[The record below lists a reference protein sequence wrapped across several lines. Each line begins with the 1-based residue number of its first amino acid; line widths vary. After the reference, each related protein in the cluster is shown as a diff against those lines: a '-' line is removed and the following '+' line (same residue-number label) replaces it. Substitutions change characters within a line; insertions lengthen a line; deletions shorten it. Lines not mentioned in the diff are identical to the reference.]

1 MPDMLTI
8 LIIVSL
14 FAGAWV
20 VSRAA
25 AFVARRILVWQDRRN
40 EAAAATIGARINE
53 IKRRETTVAMI
64 RAAIA
69 YGAFVVAAVLS
80 LAQLTGGVSHL
91 GAIAGVS
98 FLLILV
104 GFSVQRVL
112 MDVIA
117 GLMMFIE
124 GWYHVGDTIAIP
136 MVEFEGVVEDV
147 SLRRTKLRTVD
158 GETIHVNNS
167 QIPGVRV
174 LPEGAKELAVEL
186 FVSDRERGEQL
197 VFGVESLLPY
207 GPTTFVLRPWIEQV
221 EELGE
226 GLVRLRLRATVFP
239 GREWLVVGLLSDLLK
254 ERAAPGLIVHGP
266 VVLTLN
272 EQAARSFAR
281 ASAATRWSARPAP
294 APAD

>member
-1 MPDMLTI
+1 MPD
-8 LIIVSL
+8 LISIVVIACL
-14 FAGAWV
+14 LVGAWV
-20 VSRAA
+20 ISRAA
-25 AFVARRILVWQDRRN
+25 ALVARKVLVWQDRRN
-40 EAAAATIGARINE
+40 AAAAETTAARIAE

-69 YGAFVVAAVLS
+69 YAAFAVAAVFS
-80 LAQLTGGVSHL
+80 VAQLTGGVGHL
-91 GAIAGVS
+91 GTIAGAS
-98 FLLILV
+98 FVLLVV
-104 GFSVQRVL
+104 GFSIQRVL

-174 LPEGAKELAVEL
+174 LPAGAKELAVEL
-186 FVSDRERGEQL
+186 FLAERERGERL
-197 VFGVESLLPY
+197 VRGVESLLPH
-207 GPTTFVLRPWIEQV
+207 GATTFVRRPWIEQV

-239 GREWLVVGLLSDLLK
+239 GREWLVLGLFAELLK
-254 ERAAPGLIVHGP
+254 ERAEPGLIVHGP
-266 VVLTLN
+266 VVLTLD
-272 EQAARSFAR
+272 EQAAKTFAR
-281 ASAATRWSARPAP
+281 ASVATRWQARPAP

>member
-1 MPDMLTI
+1 MPDTPTI

-25 AFVARRILVWQDRRN
+25 AFVARRILVLQDRRN
-40 EAAAATIGARINE
+40 EAAAATIGAKINE

-69 YGAFVVAAVLS
+69 YGAFAVAAVFS
-80 LAQLTGGVSHL
+80 VAQLTGGVGHL
-91 GAIAGVS
+91 GTIAGAS
-98 FLLILV
+98 FVLILV
-104 GFSVQRVL
+104 GFSIQRVL

-174 LPEGAKELAVEL
+174 LPGGAKELAVEL
-186 FVSDRERGEQL
+186 FASDRQRGEQL
-197 VFGVESLLPY
+197 GLGVESLLPQ
-207 GPTTFVLRPWIEQV
+207 GPTTFVRRPWIEQV

-226 GLVRLRLRATVFP
+226 GLVRIRLRATVFP

-254 ERAAPGLIVHGP
+254 ERADPGLIVHGP
-266 VVLTLN
+266 VVLTLD
-272 EQAARSFAR
+272 EQAERSFAR